1 MEPYDVSC
9 EIEKRRVENALMIKI
24 VQDERA
30 AAESEMVAGVK
41 EA

>member
-24 VQDERA
+24 VQDERS
-30 AAESEMVAGVK
+30 AAEAGMPADSAK
-41 EA
+41 A